1 MLATGADP
9 GILLRRPD
17 GEQGAQTYNWRLGT
31 KPPQGC
37 RDMIDNKY
45 PILCIFAR
53 NCQQEGQRP
62 LTGQHT
68 ANFRLSFL

>member
-1 MLATGADP
+1 MVSKERKPITGAW
-9 GILLRRPD
+9 G
-17 GEQGAQTYNWRLGT
+17 Q
-31 KPPQGC
+31 C
-37 RDMIDNKY
+37 RGMIDNKY

-53 NCQQEGQRP
+53 NCQQEGQHP